1 MLYMLSA
8 SASRTI
14 SPTKLYLPPSLPNSS
29 HLAASMITDALRPE
43 SAGGSE
49 ASGKETALTTLR
61 LHLWGRSVR
70 QECRLVPT
78 SSMDLQL
85 CVL

>member
-49 ASGKETALTTLR
+49 A
-61 LHLWGRSVR
+61 
-70 QECRLVPT
+70 
-78 SSMDLQL
+78 
-85 CVL
+85 